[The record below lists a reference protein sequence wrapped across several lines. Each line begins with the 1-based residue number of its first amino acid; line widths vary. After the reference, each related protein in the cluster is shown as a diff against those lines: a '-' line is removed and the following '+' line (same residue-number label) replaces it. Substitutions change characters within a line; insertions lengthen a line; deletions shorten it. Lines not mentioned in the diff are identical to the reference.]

1 MLLQFMPFILLMVGF
16 WFLLIRPQRLKQKE
30 HEKLVSELKVGDKV
44 ITSSGICG
52 TITMVKQDRIQLKVD
67 DNTRIDMI
75 RSAVQ
80 GLDK

>member
-75 RSAVQ
+75 HSAVQ